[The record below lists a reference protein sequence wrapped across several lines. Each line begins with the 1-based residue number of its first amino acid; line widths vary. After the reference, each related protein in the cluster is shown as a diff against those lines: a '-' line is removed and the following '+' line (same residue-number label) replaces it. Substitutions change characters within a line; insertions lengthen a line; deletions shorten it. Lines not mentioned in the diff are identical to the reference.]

1 MIELKPFTTDDFQQL
16 ISWIH
21 NRELLVTIAG
31 NYFSYPLTVE
41 QLNAYLKDVNSHSFN
56 IVDTATNRIIGHA
69 EIYKT
74 GNGIYKIDKLIIGDT
89 ASRGKGL
96 CQPVIKALADYAFT
110 ELQATTM
117 ELNVFDWNTA
127 AIRCYQK
134 SGFVINA
141 DNTAL
146 FTIGDEQW
154 TALNMVAQIKQD

>member
-1 MIELKPFTTDDFQQL
+1 MIKLKPFTSDDFQQL

-21 NRELLVTIAG
+21 SKELLVTIAG

-56 IVDTATNRIIGHA
+56 IVDTATNSIIGHA

-96 CQPVIKALADYAFT
+96 CQPVMKALADHAFIQ
-110 ELQATTM
+110 LQATTV

-141 DNTAL
+141 DKTAL

-154 TALNMVAQIKQD
+154 TALNMIAQIK

>member
-1 MIELKPFTTDDFQQL
+1 MIKLKPFTSDDFQQL

-21 NRELLVTIAG
+21 SKELLVTIAG

-96 CQPVIKALADYAFT
+96 CQPVMKALADHAFIQ
-110 ELQATTM
+110 LQAKTV

-141 DNTAL
+141 DKTAL

-154 TALNMVAQIKQD
+154 TALNMIAQIK